1 MDTGPRDSKID
12 SETPAV
18 RHDGAYLP
26 HIQTVSQLHVHML
39 QVSLLHSR
47 LLVHALRAISLTRLV
62 PVNTPPTS
70 SVTPMRLL
78 KQL

>member
-18 RHDGAYLP
+18 RDDGAYLP

-47 LLVHALRAISLTRLV
+47 LLVHALGLSH
-62 PVNTPPTS
+62 
-70 SVTPMRLL
+70 
-78 KQL
+78 